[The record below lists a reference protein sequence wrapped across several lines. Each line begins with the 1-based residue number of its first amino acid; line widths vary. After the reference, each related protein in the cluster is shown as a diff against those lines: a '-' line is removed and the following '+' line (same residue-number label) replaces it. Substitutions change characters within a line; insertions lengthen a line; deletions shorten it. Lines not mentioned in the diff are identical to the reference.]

1 MSSQILKSVFSY
13 SDKTGVPLMLIAS
26 LNQINYKGGYV
37 FNNSEFS
44 ENVSLM
50 KKNYPKAEV
59 YICRDHC
66 GPGFSTDVDME
77 TISDSINNDIASGYD
92 LVHIDFSKYSN
103 KLDEVFEVSKK
114 AIENIQKISLKIF
127 ELKMVLINTFL
138 CKIASPIDIYNFHA

>member
-1 MSSQILKSVFSY
+1 MSSQIVKSVFSY

-77 TISDSINNDIASGYD
+77 TISDSINNDN
-92 LVHIDFSKYSN
+92 L
-103 KLDEVFEVSKK
+103 
-114 AIENIQKISLKIF
+114 
-127 ELKMVLINTFL
+127 
-138 CKIASPIDIYNFHA
+138 